1 MSPEYLRIL
10 EAEAIKKNFELDCV
24 NVGAELTGTFTTTDG
39 TTVDNPHFQYDTI
52 SRNLL
57 LEAKDDVR
65 IPYWRSLENDNI
77 ILTNEQKNLLYGTLK
92 FTYFSKFAESRQ
104 AIDRLI

>member
-10 EAEAIKKNFELDCV
+10 QAEVIKKNFESDCI
-24 NVGAELTGTFTTTDG
+24 NVGAEFTGTFTTTDD
-39 TTVDNPHFQYDTI
+39 TTVTNPHFQYDTI

-57 LEAKDDVR
+57 LEAKDDSR
-65 IPYWRSLENDNI
+65 ILYWRSVENDNV
-77 ILTNEQKNLLYGTLK
+77 ILSNEQKNALYEVLK

>member
-10 EAEAIKKNFELDCV
+10 QSEMIKKNFESECLNIGV
-24 NVGAELTGTFTTTDG
+24 EFTGTFTATDE
-39 TTVDNPHFQYDTI
+39 TIVTNPHFQYDTI

-65 IPYWRSLENDNI
+65 IPHWRSVENDNI
-77 ILTNEQKNLLYGTLK
+77 LLSNAQKNELYEILK
-92 FTYFSKFAESRQ
+92 LTYFSKFAESRD
-104 AIDRLI
+104 DRI

>member
-24 NVGAELTGTFTTTDG
+24 NVGAEFTGTFTTTEN
-39 TTVDNPHFQYDTI
+39 TTATNPHFQYDTI

-57 LEAKDDVR
+57 LEAKDDSR
-65 IPYWRSLENDNI
+65 IPYWRSVENDNI
-77 ILTNEQKNLLYGTLK
+77 VLSNVQKNELYEILK
-92 FTYFSKFAESRQ
+92 LTYFSKFAESRQ